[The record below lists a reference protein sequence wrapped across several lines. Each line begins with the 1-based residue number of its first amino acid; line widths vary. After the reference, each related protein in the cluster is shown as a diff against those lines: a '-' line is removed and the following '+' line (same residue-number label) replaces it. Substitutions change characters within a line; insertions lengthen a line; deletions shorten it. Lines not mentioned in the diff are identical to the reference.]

1 MSFSKRTIFFCKFR
15 QISVLVESCSSEI
28 GGVKR
33 LPNERILNPRPKN
46 KVLCMWFMVCSN
58 VNFERHESIF
68 VSLGINYWNKI
79 HSIRFY
85 TFVLLNGSHKY
96 WWIGIDVLFHVKISL
111 SRKPKRWTTEKTS
124 AIKFGYFSLSA
135 KYAVASKLHFD
146 EHLYTF
152 SKQPDNR
159 YRITREAAASWNS
172 LYSCVLKKLVW
183 VLEWAR

>member
-1 MSFSKRTIFFCKFR
+1 MKFNEIPNLNLHTVSFSKRTIFFCKFR

-96 WWIGIDVLFHVKISL
+96 WWIGIDVLFHVKISFI
-111 SRKPKRWTTEKTS
+111 EKAEKMDHGKDISHKIRVFFT
-124 AIKFGYFSLSA
+124 I
-135 KYAVASKLHFD
+135 
-146 EHLYTF
+146 
-152 SKQPDNR
+152 
-159 YRITREAAASWNS
+159 
-172 LYSCVLKKLVW
+172 C
-183 VLEWAR
+183 